1 MRLQDV
7 VFGVFLSSLEA
18 NFLCARENNILRQ
31 TEQKITKRLNYFRFM
46 TYFYDFCFRPKA
58 AKIYCFF
65 SISRN
70 VCDSVRL
77 KETLQVAFRLSR
89 DLGACATPHFCW
101 FQAKRRKYGK
111 SVMCEIIYQ
120 KARKTLHLY
129 AHGCDGKDMNIFA
142 TFPPSLEKCK
152 FIFMV
157 I

>member
-101 FQAKRRKYGK
+101 FQAKKKEIRKKCYVWNNLPK
-111 SVMCEIIYQ
+111 SE
-120 KARKTLHLY
+120 K
-129 AHGCDGKDMNIFA
+129 NF
-142 TFPPSLEKCK
+142 TFICSWLWREGYEYFCYIPPLPWK
-152 FIFMV
+152 M
-157 I
+157 